1 MMTSR
6 LKLSVLDLVPVR
18 DGQTTAQAFAAS
30 LHLARTADRLGFT
43 RYWFAEHHNMPAVGS
58 TTPPV
63 LVAAAAARTRRI
75 RVGSGGVMLPNHS
88 PLVVAEQFAAL
99 EALAPGRIDLGI
111 GRAPGSDAV
120 ITQLLGNGRARDVEQ
135 FPDHVRDIMRLVTPD
150 GVTLQ
155 LVRPSSRTGD
165 TAYDVHAT
173 PAAATTPAVWLLG
186 SSDYSAGLA
195 AAFGLP
201 YVFANHFSGEGLER
215 ALDIYRSQFRASEA
229 VPEPHTFL
237 TANAIAA
244 ATAAEAEERALPQLH
259 QMAQRRMNKPPV
271 PLETVEQAQNSAAE
285 FESLA
290 GSVMAAAR
298 ATWFLGTGNTVSTE
312 LHAFAARWDVDEVM
326 VVPVAGAYDDEEKDA
341 SPGREQTLTLL
352 AAELSDETAQGQD

>member
-1 MMTSR
+1 M
-6 LKLSVLDLVPVR
+6 
-18 DGQTTAQAFAAS
+18 
-30 LHLARTADRLGFT
+30 
-43 RYWFAEHHNMPAVGS
+43 
-58 TTPPV
+58 
-63 LVAAAAARTRRI
+63 
-75 RVGSGGVMLPNHS
+75 
-88 PLVVAEQFAAL
+88 
-99 EALAPGRIDLGI
+99 
-111 GRAPGSDAV
+111 
-120 ITQLLGNGRARDVEQ
+120 
-135 FPDHVRDIMRLVTPD
+135 
-150 GVTLQ
+150 
-155 LVRPSSRTGD
+155 
-165 TAYDVHAT
+165 
-173 PAAATTPAVWLLG
+173 
-186 SSDYSAGLA
+186 A

-259 QMAQRRMNKPPV
+259 QIARLRMNKPPV

-290 GSVMAAAR
+290 GSVIAAAR
-298 ATWFLGTGNTVSTE
+298 ATWFLGTGNTVATE
-312 LHAFAARWDVDEVM
+312 LRAFAARWDVDEVM
-326 VVPVAGAYDDEEKDA
+326 VVPVAGAYDDEHDAA